1 MNSFEE
7 ICGLYLTLE
16 TLPSILWYRLLIN
29 TECKTVVVLLQE
41 TSFNYINV
49 KIQKFTHNNSFLI
62 FFSTPPPQWFT
73 VVDVDD
79 DCKLLLKIC
88 IHESFITQSLYKN
101 ILD

>member
-1 MNSFEE
+1 MDQKGCNNCFVETRNRSVESEEHRQSKQVSMNSFEE

-62 FFSTPPPQWFT
+62 FFSTHPP
-73 VVDVDD
+73 
-79 DCKLLLKIC
+79 
-88 IHESFITQSLYKN
+88 
-101 ILD
+101 